1 MTKSN
6 VVSNRQLS
14 TRDTLLSNLIKAFL
28 KRDIKGHNT
37 LSIWKPN
44 EEKLELRFTV
54 RLTPSPKA
62 SVVFPVSET
71 LGGEKTEKKEIIKC
85 RGAKCGKEKGVKEG
99 R

>member
-1 MTKSN
+1 M
-6 VVSNRQLS
+6 
-14 TRDTLLSNLIKAFL
+14 LIKAFL

-62 SVVFPVSET
+62 SVVFPVSELKV
-71 LGGEKTEKKEIIKC
+71 LGFRSHRSINRILVGHPGC
-85 RGAKCGKEKGVKEG
+85 
-99 R
+99 

>member
-62 SVVFPVSET
+62 SVVFPVSELKV
-71 LGGEKTEKKEIIKC
+71 LGFRSHRSINRILVGHPGC
-85 RGAKCGKEKGVKEG
+85 
-99 R
+99 